1 MRNRFESTSQRGRR
15 RHHVLARFGAASCLA
30 ALSLI
35 ASASPAA
42 ASVTIGQVAPPS
54 PPATCFGDATF
65 DWVQPTVTSGNSYVV
80 PVAGTITSWSTS
92 ATAGAGQ
99 TFKMKVWRLVSGSTY
114 MAVGHEGPRALTG
127 GVLNTFPASVPV
139 KPGDVLGANNKR
151 PPDSACVFS
160 TPGEGPLASMTD
172 LADGESGAFSGTG
185 GGKRVNISAVVTPTP
200 PPPSNEF
207 EIGKLKG
214 KKLTLTVPGPGEVEV
229 SDAADT
235 SASGASAAAKKK
247 RLKPSSATAS
257 GAGEVTVKL
266 RLTKSAK
273 QKLKQR
279 RKVKVNAAITFTPT
293 GGTANTETAK
303 LKVKKKK

>member
-1 MRNRFESTSQRGRR
+1 
-15 RHHVLARFGAASCLA
+15 
-30 ALSLI
+30 
-35 ASASPAA
+35 
-42 ASVTIGQVAPPS
+42 
-54 PPATCFGDATF
+54 
-65 DWVQPTVTSGNSYVV
+65 
-80 PVAGTITSWSTS
+80 
-92 ATAGAGQ
+92 
-99 TFKMKVWRLVSGSTY
+99 MKVWRLVSGSTY
-114 MAVGHEGPRALTG
+114 MAVGHEGPHPLTG

-139 KPGDVLGANNKR
+139 EAGDFLGANNKR
-151 PPDSACVFS
+151 PADSACVFS
-160 TPGEGPLASMTD
+160 TPGVGPLASMTD
-172 LADGESGAFSGTG
+172 LADGDPGAFSGTG

-200 PPPSNEF
+200 PSNEF
-207 EIGKLKG
+207 EIGELKG

-273 QKLKQR
+273 QKLKRR
-279 RKVKVNAAITFTPT
+279 RKVKANAAITFTPT

>member
-1 MRNRFESTSQRGRR
+1 MRNRVECTSQRSRR

-65 DWVQPTVTSGNSYVV
+65 DWVQPTVPGNSYVV

-99 TFKMKVWRLVSGSTY
+99 TFKMKVWRQVSGSTY
-114 MAVGHEGPRALTG
+114 MAVGHEGPRPLTG

-139 KPGDVLGANNKR
+139 KAGDVLGANNKR

-160 TPGEGPLASMTD
+160 APGEGPLASMTN
-172 LADGESGAFSGTG
+172 LADGEWGAFSGTG

-200 PPPSNEF
+200 PPPSNAF

-229 SDAADT
+229 TDAADANT
-235 SASGASAAAKKK
+235 SGVSAVAKKK
-247 RLKPSSATAS
+247 RLKPSSATAG

-266 RLTKSAK
+266 KLTKSAK
-273 QKLKQR
+273 KKLKQK

-293 GGTANTETAK
+293 GGSGNTETAK
-303 LKVKKKK
+303 LKVKK